1 MPVEN
6 PNVPIISPNKWLKI
20 AHLNEL
26 TSVATRGEMDKMN
39 SLTTLPQFEPGE
51 GHKKGSLVQTEVP
64 LESADQYFH
73 LVFTAEFFV
82 FVINTNSY
90 AKSTDERH

>member
-1 MPVEN
+1 
-6 PNVPIISPNKWLKI
+6 
-20 AHLNEL
+20 
-26 TSVATRGEMDKMN
+26 MN

-51 GHKKGSLVQTEVP
+51 WHKKGSLVQNEVP